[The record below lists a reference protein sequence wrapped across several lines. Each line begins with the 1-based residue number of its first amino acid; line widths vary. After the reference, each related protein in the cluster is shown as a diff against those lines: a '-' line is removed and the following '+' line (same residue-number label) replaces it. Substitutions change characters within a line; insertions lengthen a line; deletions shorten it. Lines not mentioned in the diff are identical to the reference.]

1 MDGFCCDKN
10 MLRIEK
16 SNLGQL
22 NQITNLYRACSKV
35 MIEQGFDNWG
45 DAYPPVALIQEGIES
60 ESSFCLL
67 DEGQLVGVIV
77 LDEMQPIEYKEV
89 TWEYSAPVSLVVH
102 RLAIAVE
109 AQRKGYAKKLME
121 FAELYAQKN
130 NYAVIRLDAY
140 SINEGVL
147 KFYRRLGYQSTKET
161 ISLGDEYKHP
171 FVCFEKR
178 VLTSFK

>member
-1 MDGFCCDKN
+1 MNGFCYDTN

-16 SNLGQL
+16 ANLTQL
-22 NQITNLYRACSKV
+22 DKITALYQGCSKV
-35 MIEQGFDNWG
+35 MVTQGFDNWG
-45 DAYPPVALIQEGIES
+45 DAYPPVSLIQEGIVS
-60 ESSFCLL
+60 GTSFCLL
-67 DEGQLVGVIV
+67 DEDTLLGVIV
-77 LDEMQPIEYKEV
+77 LDEIQPVQYQEV
-89 TWEYSAPVSLVVH
+89 EWKYSATVSLVVH

-109 AQRKGYAKKLME
+109 AQRKGYAKKMME

-130 NYAVIRLDAY
+130 NYSVIRLDAY

-147 KFYRRLGYQSTKET
+147 KFYRGLGYQCTKET

>member
-1 MDGFCCDKN
+1 MNGFCCDKN

-16 SNLGQL
+16 ANLGQL
-22 NQITNLYRACSKV
+22 DTITNLYRACSKV
-35 MIEQGFDNWG
+35 MIEKGFDNWG
-45 DAYPPVALIQEGIES
+45 NFYPPVSLIQEGIES
-60 ESSFCLL
+60 GTSFCLL
-67 DEGQLVGVIV
+67 DGDKVLGIIV
-77 LDEMQPIEYKEV
+77 LDEMQPEEYKEV
-89 TWEYSAPVSLVVH
+89 TWMYSASVSLVVH

-130 NYAVIRLDAY
+130 DYSIIRLDAY

-147 KFYRRLGYQSTKET
+147 KFYRGLGYQCTKET

-171 FVCFEKR
+171 FACFEKR